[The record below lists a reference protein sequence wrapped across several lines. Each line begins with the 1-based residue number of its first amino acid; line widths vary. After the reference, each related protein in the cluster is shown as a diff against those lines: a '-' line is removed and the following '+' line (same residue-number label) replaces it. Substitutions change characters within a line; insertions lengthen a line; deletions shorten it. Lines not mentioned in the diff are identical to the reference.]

1 MKKVVFLIS
10 CVCWLLVL
18 PAQNKVHV
26 SGIVSDEAT
35 GEPLIGVTILEKGT
49 TNGTVTGLDGD
60 FMLQV
65 NEGAVIEFSYVGY
78 KTQELPAVD
87 GQPMVVKLGTDAQL
101 MEEVVVVG
109 YQVMKRRD
117 VLGAV
122 AKVEGSQLNKVPV
135 ASTQQALQ
143 GRISGV
149 QVSTQTGEPGSS
161 ISVRVRGVG
170 SISASNEP
178 LYIVDGIPM
187 ENGLENISPNDIENI
202 SVLKDASSAAIYGS
216 RATNGVVLV
225 TTKNGQAGK
234 ARVTYNAQVG
244 FQRHGK
250 LIDMVD
256 TDQYIEL
263 YNEAARADNP
273 SAAVPRALIEGD
285 YVQDFANTNWLEE
298 IFRPALLQQHELSV
312 SGGSEKTQY
321 LMSLS
326 YYDQDGIIK
335 NTDYDRVNLRTN
347 LKSDVK
353 DWLQVGLNVN
363 VSSASQR
370 RVSSSGDGA
379 AGEGGSVVRY
389 ALFRNP
395 AIPVTDADGNYTDLP
410 GDYYGNS
417 IYNSFF
423 GDGYNPVALTEY
435 TDMTNKVRSLLA
447 SGNVTIKLPAN
458 LFVKGVFGVDY
469 NSTKARTFNQ
479 TWGSN
484 NRINSVNGLDVSETS
499 SANWTTNITLNQ
511 SIDVNDLHYINW
523 MVGGEAIR
531 ENTEVLGGS
540 ASDLGELIYLN
551 YGNQQKNPYQNEYG
565 SSLLSFFGSFNYNY
579 AQKYYVSALL
589 REDGSSRFTKGNR
602 WGTFYSVSAG
612 WNIESEE
619 FMQDVTAIN
628 KLKLRAGYGSIGNQN
643 IDLYSNLDRYTGIYY
658 YPFGGTPDYGYIQTA
673 LGNPNLHWETS
684 NQFNAGIDLEL
695 FRGELGAS
703 IDYYYKVTNDMLVR
717 ASLPPSTG
725 NASAQWVN
733 NGSVLNTGVDVELFY
748 RKQYKNGGFDI
759 TFNGGFLHNEVLSLE
774 APQLGGL
781 VDSGVYATRTE
792 VGQPIGAF
800 YLYEMDGIF
809 QDEYEILTSAYQG
822 DGIQPGDVK
831 YKDISGPNGVPDGVI
846 DSNDKVFCGSAIP
859 KFTAGL
865 NLSGNYKQWDLSL
878 FFQGAFGQKI
888 YSQVNHDIEGFYRGF
903 GVTQR
908 YYDNR
913 WTPDNPD
920 ATQPRASWSAKQN
933 NAKAGTTRFLEDG
946 SYVRLKNVQI
956 GYTIPNTDKIKI
968 DNIRLYLAA
977 TNLFTITGYSGLD
990 PEMTVSTNSKSEG
1003 DRANGIDWGTY
1014 PVAMSFTFGLNI
1026 TF

>member
-1 MKKVVFLIS
+1 MKRIALLIS
-10 CVCWLLVL
+10 FLCWLLLL
-18 PAQNKVHV
+18 PAQSKVQV
-26 SGIVSDEAT
+26 SGVVSDEAT
-35 GEPLIGVTILEKGT
+35 GEPLIGVTVLEKGT

-60 FMLQV
+60 FMIQV
-65 NEGAVIEFSYVGY
+65 TEGAVLEFSYVGY
-78 KTQELPAVD
+78 KSQEAAATPGA
-87 GQPMVVKLGTDAQL
+87 PIVVNLGSDTQL
-101 MEEVVVVG
+101 MDELVVVG

-122 AKVEGSQLNKVPV
+122 AKVDGEQLTKVPV
-135 ASTQQALQ
+135 ASPQQALQ

-149 QVSTQTGEPGSS
+149 QVSSQTGEPGSA

-170 SISASNEP
+170 SISSSNEP

-273 SAAVPRALIEGD
+273 TAAVPRALIEGE
-285 YVQDFANTNWLEE
+285 YVKDFANVNWLDE
-298 IFRPALLQQHELSV
+298 IFRIAPLQSHELSV

-321 LMSLS
+321 LISLS
-326 YYDQDGIIK
+326 YYDQDGIIL
-335 NTDYDRVNLRTN
+335 NTDYNRVNLRTN

-353 DWLQVGLNVN
+353 DWLQVGLNMN
-363 VSSASQR
+363 ASSSSQR

-395 AIPVTDADGNYTDLP
+395 AIPVTDANGNYVDLP
-410 GDYYGNS
+410 GEYYGNS

-423 GDGYNPVALTEY
+423 GDGYNPVGLAEN
-435 TDMTNKVRSLLA
+435 TDMTNKVRSLLV
-447 SGNVTIKLPAN
+447 SGNAMIKLPAN
-458 LFVKGVFGVDY
+458 FFIKGVFGVDY
-469 NSTKARTFNQ
+469 NSTRARTFNK

-499 SANWTTNITLNQ
+499 VMNWTTNVTLNH
-511 SIDVNDLHYINW
+511 SADVNDLHFFNW

-540 ASDLGELIYLN
+540 ASDFDDLLYLN
-551 YGNQQKNPYQNEYG
+551 YGNKQKNPYQSESG
-565 SSLLSFFGSFNYNY
+565 SSLLSFFGSFNYNFN
-579 AQKYYVSALL
+579 QKYYVSALL

-602 WGTFYSVSAG
+602 WGTFYSLSAG
-612 WNIESEE
+612 WNIESED
-619 FMQDVTAIN
+619 FMKDVTSIN

-643 IDLYSNLDRYTGIYY
+643 IGLYSNLDRYTGIYY
-658 YPFGGTPDYGYIQTA
+658 YPFGGTPDYGYKQTA
-673 LGNPNLHWETS
+673 LGNPNLKWETS
-684 NQFNAGIDLEL
+684 NQFNVGVDLEM
-695 FRGELGAS
+695 FRGEFGAS
-703 IDYYYKVTNDMLVR
+703 VDYFYKVTNDMLVQ
-717 ASLPPSTG
+717 ASLPPSVG
-725 NASAQWVN
+725 NASTPWIN
-733 NGSVLNTGVDVELFY
+733 NGSVLNTGVDLELFY
-748 RKQYKNGGFDI
+748 RKEYKNGGFDI
-759 TFNGGFLHNEVLSLE
+759 TFNGGYLYNEVLSLD
-774 APQLGGL
+774 APILSGQ

-792 VGQPIGAF
+792 VGYPIGSF
-800 YLYEMDGIF
+800 FLYEMEGIF
-809 QDEYEILTSAYQG
+809 QDETEVLMSAYQG
-822 DGIQPGDVK
+822 DNIQPGDVK
-831 YKDISGPNGVPDGVI
+831 FVDHYEDGKI
-846 DSNDKVFCGSAIP
+846 DSKDKVHCGSSIP

-865 NLSGNYKQWDLSL
+865 NLSGHYKQWDLSL
-878 FFQGAFGQKI
+878 FFQGAFGHKI
-888 YSQVNHDIEGFYRGF
+888 YAQVNHDIEGFYRGF

-913 WTPDNPD
+913 WTGPGTSD
-920 ATQPRASWSAKQN
+920 TQPRASWSAKQN
-933 NAKAGTTRFLEDG
+933 NARAGSSRFLEDA

-956 GYTIPNTDKIKI
+956 GYTIPNTQNIKI

-1014 PVAMSFTFGLNI
+1014 PVAMNFTFGLNI

>member
-1 MKKVVFLIS
+1 MKRVAFLMS
-10 CVCWLLVL
+10 FLCWLLIL
-18 PAQNKVHV
+18 PAQNKVQV
-26 SGIVSDEAT
+26 SGVVSDEAT

-78 KTQELPAVD
+78 KTQDAAAVS
-87 GQPMVVKLGTDAQL
+87 GQPMVIKLGSDAQL
-101 MEEVVVVG
+101 MDELVVVG

-122 AKVEGSQLNKVPV
+122 AKVEGDQLTKVPV
-135 ASTQQALQ
+135 ASPQQALQ

-149 QVSTQTGEPGSS
+149 QVASQTGEPGSS

-170 SISASNEP
+170 SISSSNEP

-225 TTKNGQAGK
+225 TTKSGQAGK
-234 ARVTYNAQVG
+234 ARVTYNGQVG
-244 FQRHGK
+244 FQRHGH

-256 TDQYIEL
+256 TNEYIEL

-273 SAAVPRALIEGD
+273 TSAVPRALIEGD
-285 YVQDFANTNWLEE
+285 YVKDFANVNWLEE
-298 IFRPALLQQHELSV
+298 IFRPALLQSHELSI

-321 LMSLS
+321 LVSLS
-326 YYDQDGIIK
+326 YYDQQGIIL
-335 NTDYDRVNLRTN
+335 NTDYDRVNLRSN

-363 VSSASQR
+363 VSSSSQR

-395 AIPVTDADGNYTDLP
+395 AIPVRDADGNYTDLP

-423 GDGYNPVALTEY
+423 GDGYNPVALTEN

-447 SGNVTIKLPAN
+447 SGNVMIKLPAN

-469 NSTKARTFNQ
+469 NSTKARTFNP

-484 NRINSVNGLDVSETS
+484 DRINSVNSLDVSETS
-499 SANWTTNITLNQ
+499 VMNWTTNVTLNQ
-511 SIDVNDLHYINW
+511 TIDVNDLHFFNW

-531 ENTEVLGGS
+531 ERTEVLGGS
-540 ASDLGELIYLN
+540 ASDLGDLLYLN
-551 YGNQQKNPYQNEYG
+551 YGDQQKNPYQSETG

-579 AQKYYVSALL
+579 KQKYYVSALL

-619 FMQDVTAIN
+619 FMQDVTTIN

-643 IDLYSNLDRYTGIYY
+643 IGLYSNLDRYTGIYY
-658 YPFGGTPDYGYIQTA
+658 YPFGGSPDYGYIQTA
-673 LGNPNLHWETS
+673 LGNPDLRWETS
-684 NQFNAGIDLEL
+684 NQFNAGVDIEL
-695 FRGELGAS
+695 FHGELGAS
-703 IDYYYKVTNDMLVR
+703 IDYFYKVTNDMLVQ
-717 ASLPPSTG
+717 ASYPPSVG
-725 NASAQWVN
+725 NASAPWIN
-733 NGSVLNTGVDVELFY
+733 NGSVLNTGVDIELFY
-748 RKQYKNGGFDI
+748 RKQYKKGGFDI
-759 TFNGGFLHNEVLSLE
+759 TFNGGFLHNEVLSLD
-774 APQLGGL
+774 APILSGL
-781 VDSGVYATRTE
+781 VDSGVYATRTA

-800 YLYEMDGIF
+800 YLYKMEGIF

-822 DGIQPGDVK
+822 DNIQPGDVK
-831 YKDISGPNGVPDGVI
+831 YADVSGPDGVPDGII
-846 DSNDKVFCGSAIP
+846 DSNDKVYMGSAIP
-859 KFTAGL
+859 TFTAGL
-865 NLSGNYKQWDLSL
+865 NLSGHYKQWDLSL

-908 YYDNR
+908 YYNER
-913 WTPDNPD
+913 WSETNTSG
-920 ATQPRASWSAKQN
+920 TQPRASWTAKQN
-933 NAKAGTTRFLEDG
+933 NARAGSSRFLEDG

-990 PEMTVSTNSKSEG
+990 PEMTVSTNSASEG

-1014 PVAMSFTFGLNI
+1014 PAAMNFTFGLNI